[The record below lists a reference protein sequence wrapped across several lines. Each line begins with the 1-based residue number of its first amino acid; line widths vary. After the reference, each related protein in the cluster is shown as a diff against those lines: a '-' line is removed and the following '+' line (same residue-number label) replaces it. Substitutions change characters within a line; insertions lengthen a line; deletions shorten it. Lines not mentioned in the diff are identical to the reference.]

1 MQRTDLILRRQAIKI
16 RSQKKKGGKSMF
28 LAAISE
34 QTPDWLVVVLGIG
47 IVFAGLICIIGLCML
62 MNLIFD
68 KASGK
73 TKDKPAPAP
82 AASAP
87 VAPAAAPVLIPNRE
101 ELIAAITAAIAEEE
115 GADLS
120 AIRIL
125 SFKKIS

>member
-1 MQRTDLILRRQAIKI
+1 
-16 RSQKKKGGKSMF
+16 MF

-82 AASAP
+82 APAPAASAP
-87 VAPAAAPVLIPNRE
+87 VAPAAAPVSIPNRE